1 MSSSVERTRDRAVDV
16 ERALAVDGLMPTPEE
31 RDMFNKVTVVPAV
44 PSCLY
49 TFVLPDG
56 WHSHVDPRTQ
66 ERSLSGARFTA
77 LGVFSPEER
86 IAPPLLVSFG
96 AILVPE
102 QGSVSAYFEEYCRS
116 EGHEIVA
123 KRQAQFL
130 CGAVIDGL
138 LSSRSPGGEELLIR
152 LAMFEDAG
160 RLFGLSAMAPA
171 AMYDRAA
178 RILGLALTTFEL
190 HWPVGGTLPLE

>member
-1 MSSSVERTRDRAVDV
+1 MDL
-16 ERALAVDGLMPTPEE
+16 ERALAATGLMPTPEE
-31 RDMFNKVTVVPAV
+31 RALFNKVTVVPSV

-77 LGVFSPEER
+77 LGVFSPEGR
-86 IAPPLLVSFG
+86 IVPPLLVSFG
-96 AILVPE
+96 AILVPA
-102 QGSVSAYFEEYCRS
+102 QGSVSACFEEYCRT

-130 CGAVIDGL
+130 CGPVIDGL
-138 LSSRSPGGEELLIR
+138 LSRRSPAGEELLIR
-152 LAMFEDAG
+152 LAMFEDSG
-160 RLFGLSAMAPA
+160 RLFGLSGMAPA
-171 AMYDRAA
+171 TMYDSVA
-178 RILGLALTTFEL
+178 RILGLALYTFEL

>member
-1 MSSSVERTRDRAVDV
+1 MSSSVERTRGNAVDV

-31 RDMFNKVTVVPAV
+31 RASFNKVTVVPAV

-56 WHSHVDPRTQ
+56 WYSHIDPRKQ
-66 ERSLSGARFTA
+66 KRSLSGAHFTA

-86 IAPPLLVSFG
+86 IVPPLVVGFG
-96 AILVPE
+96 AVLVPR
-102 QGSVSAYFEEYCRS
+102 QGSVGAYYEEYCRR
-116 EGHEIVA
+116 EGYEILA
-123 KRQAQFL
+123 KRRAVFL
-130 CGAVIDGL
+130 CGAVLDGL
-138 LSSRSPGGEELLIR
+138 VSSRSPDGEELLIR

-160 RLFGLSAMAPA
+160 RLFGLSGMAPA

-178 RILGLALTTFEL
+178 RILGLALSTFEL
-190 HWPVGGTLPLE
+190 HWPSGRTLPLE